1 MVFDTRGMVQHYK
14 RIYNAKP
21 SPEIARTRAS
31 SANKRRPRPGSS
43 SSGLHPRRSA
53 SFQSLNQESVWFNN
67 GLNSRQGDWS
77 DAEWLATYPATN
89 GSYDRFNFENFSDVS
104 RQQQQQPQPKQQQQQ
119 RGRRPFSA
127 TVERRGLT
135 SKEPS
140 NRIRNVESDLR
151 RNSRP
156 YSANVVVTANAAS
169 RQQDL
174 RPKRRR
180 LRPGSSNCMSSTST
194 SK

>member
-1 MVFDTRGMVQHYK
+1 MVYDTRGMVQHYK

-31 SANKRRPRPGSS
+31 SANKRKPRPGSS
-43 SSGLHPRRSA
+43 SSGLPPRRSA
-53 SFQSLNQESVWFNN
+53 SFQSLNQESIWFNN
-67 GLNSRQGDWS
+67 GTNSRQGDWS
-77 DAEWLATYPATN
+77 HADWLATYPATH

-104 RQQQQQPQPKQQQQQ
+104 RQQPIPPQQLQQQQ

-135 SKEPS
+135 GNEPL
-140 NRIRNVESDLR
+140 NNQIQNVVETDLR

-156 YSANVVVTANAAS
+156 YSANVVNAAS
-169 RQQDL
+169 KKQEL

-180 LRPGSSNCMSSTST
+180 LRPGFKFTYSIMKIS
-194 SK
+194 